1 MKFYQYCAKCGQRYS
16 DFQIQEMKQ
25 GVSRIKCESCGLAIY
40 NNPRMAVAAI
50 LVRDGQYLMSRRGIE
65 PFRGT
70 LDVAGGFCDYGEDSL
85 ESLQRE
91 LKEELNLDESTYDIR
106 GILGTMHNWYNN
118 GGREEE
124 QYSVGTVFYVLETE
138 REDFEVLDDVSGY
151 EWIPLGTVSEDIGF
165 PELKVFLTEYMDQLV
180 EIAG

>member
-1 MKFYQYCAKCGQRYS
+1 MKFYQYCAKCGQKYS

-50 LVRDGQYLMSRRGIE
+50 LVNEGKYLMSLRGIE
-65 PFRGT
+65 PYKDT

-85 ESLQRE
+85 QSLTRE
-91 LKEELNLDESTYDIR
+91 LKEELNLPESNYTIQ

-124 QYSVGTVFYVLETE
+124 EYSVGTVFYVLQTD
-138 REDFEVLDDVSGY
+138 REDFEVLDDVDGY
-151 EWIPLGTVSEDIGF
+151 EWIPFGTVPENIGF
-165 PELKVFLTEYMDQLV
+165 PELKVFLTEYMDRLV